1 MTRCSRRALLRG
13 AALIP
18 LAATAADGLLD
29 EAGAANRY
37 FSSHGTYDH
46 HTLSYDLRLAYD
58 PSSGTLDG
66 HAHIRAVAD
75 RPLARVELDLARLT
89 AHTARV
95 NGIPARPGQKGDKL
109 YLTGS

>member
-29 EAGAANRY
+29 EAGAESRY

-58 PSSGTLDG
+58 PSSGT
-66 HAHIRAVAD
+66 R
-75 RPLARVELDLARLT
+75 
-89 AHTARV
+89 
-95 NGIPARPGQKGDKL
+95 
-109 YLTGS
+109 